1 MLDSVRGVD
10 TRSKQMQSSVRTAHV
25 RHRRPKSEPWLTV
38 KVRAPIILFALLAS
52 FLAPLIGNVYASGCV
67 SGCQLTASS
76 TVPSGDGTIWIR
88 IDNNISNST
97 TGFYCSTHTCI
108 VPLPQSSPPT
118 FTFGNNTIHTLAV
131 LNSTFTGPSTGSH
144 YIWKNWSNWYG
155 TQYRTVWTT
164 NPTLV
169 VGPIIYNYTGQAG
182 FTAVFDRQNAVS
194 LSFADAKGNP
204 LSPAPTYVTLQGQA
218 TGTTTIS
225 GYAGQYVTADL
236 YTVTSARWEGADIP
250 TTTTQ
255 TIDLTNGPAT
265 ATIAFKAYP

>member
-1 MLDSVRGVD
+1 MGLARGH
-10 TRSKQMQSSVRTAHV
+10 RSISTAHPFFHV
-25 RHRRPKSEPWLTV
+25 KQAVTPSPILAVHELLSLQPHFSLNIEARPTV
-38 KVRAPIILFALLAS
+38 KARAPVILFTILASLLA
-52 FLAPLIGNVYASGCV
+52 PTLIGNVYAISGCN

-76 TVPSGDGTIWIR
+76 NVPSGDGKIWIR

-155 TQYRTVWTT
+155 TQYPAVWTT
-164 NPTLV
+164 NPTLA

-182 FTAVFDRQNAVS
+182 FTAVFDR
-194 LSFADAKGNP
+194 
-204 LSPAPTYVTLQGQA
+204 
-218 TGTTTIS
+218 
-225 GYAGQYVTADL
+225 
-236 YTVTSARWEGADIP
+236 
-250 TTTTQ
+250 
-255 TIDLTNGPAT
+255 
-265 ATIAFKAYP
+265 